1 MLVGRQHKARLEERR
16 DKEER
21 RRARHRS
28 ADEVSGVARSGGDVR
43 VLSADLDQIIRRV
56 TSAPLFG
63 AQRVE
68 HALRARIGG
77 VEAEGDED
85 VVPRELE
92 AVEA

>member
-1 MLVGRQHKARLEERR
+1 MSSGSSYDNSISYLAGHFGRPRR
-16 DKEER
+16 GCAAEP
-21 RRARHRS
+21 
-28 ADEVSGVARSGGDVR
+28 GRSGGDVR
-43 VLSADLDQIIRRV
+43 VLSADLDKLYEV

-77 VEAEGDED
+77 VEAEGDKD